1 MLLSLLL
8 PNPPRGTE
16 RVELLLLLHKML
28 LPLLL
33 SNPPRGTEGV
43 ELLLH
48 KMLLSL
54 LLPNLPERG
63 TSLPY
68 VHIMTASGILQE
80 FVKTQDW

>member
-1 MLLSLLL
+1 MLLPLLL
-8 PNPPRGTE
+8 SNPPRGTE
-16 RVELLLLLHKML
+16 GVELLLHKML